1 MLKVSDIFDRRRI
14 HRLNSRNS
22 QFWPISVTIAAN
34 LSMWYGIDMQDIL
47 QRIRQL
53 LRENTYQNEEHVRLS
68 LVCHVLQALGW
79 DIWDPREVNAE
90 FVPNRAEDNTK
101 VDLALFVNRDIPAV
115 FIETKSVGKMD
126 GKLHAIE
133 GQVRDYN
140 RNNTALFSIITD
152 GQKWRFY
159 YSQTGGQFHQK
170 CFRQFDFLKD
180 EPESIENILDTF
192 LTKKGISGDAENKAR
207 EYLQLSVLQKA
218 IQDCASEAERLTN
231 RSPFPRKP
239 EAIVQLLKKQWPNL
253 TVDEVE
259 RHLEKGHDGFSQAK
273 ADAGHKTEPIPKPSQ
288 SNRGKFVE
296 SRIPED
302 FQHAR
307 MRGTV
312 MGHKE
317 NGWNPCIRKA
327 VALAL
332 DNGFAA
338 DLLDSNLPVN
348 IKDGRHVSD
357 GFKPVPGH
365 HVSLQQTEANTAFA
379 TLSTIAEMLQCNI
392 DIELLFRHKSAYAG
406 KEMTIRLSK
415 DGAKRIA

>member
-1 MLKVSDIFDRRRI
+1 
-14 HRLNSRNS
+14 
-22 QFWPISVTIAAN
+22 
-34 LSMWYGIDMQDIL
+34 MQDAL

-53 LRENTYQNEEHVRLS
+53 LRENAYQNEEHVRLS
-68 LVCHVLQALGW
+68 LVCHVLQLLDW
-79 DIWDPREVNAE
+79 NIWDPREVNAE

-180 EPESIENILDTF
+180 EPESIENILTTF
-192 LTKKGISGDAENKAR
+192 LTKESILGDAENKAR
-207 EYLQLSVLQKA
+207 EYLQLSALQKA

-231 RSPFPRKP
+231 RPPFPRKP
-239 EAIVQLLKKQWPNL
+239 EAIVQLLKEQWPNL
-253 TVDEVE
+253 TVVEVE
-259 RHLEKGHDGFSQAK
+259 MYLEKGADGISQTK
-273 ADAGHKTEPIPKPSQ
+273 VDAGHKTGPFQKPPQ
-288 SNRGKFVE
+288 VDRVKFVE

-312 MGHKE
+312 MGHQEKS
-317 NGWNPCIRKA
+317 WNPCLRKA

-332 DNGFAA
+332 DKGLAAHFLNGK
-338 DLLDSNLPVN
+338 LPVN
-348 IKDGRHVSD
+348 IKDGIHVSD
-357 GFKPVPGH
+357 GFRPVPGH
-365 HVSLQQTEANTAFA
+365 QVSLQATEANTAYA
-379 TLSTIAEMLQCNI
+379 TLSMIAGMLPCNI
-392 DIELLFRHKSAYAG
+392 DVELIFRRKSAYAG
-406 KEMTIRLSK
+406 EEMTIRLSK